1 MIKMG
6 FKTVSLSDEAYN
18 ALKKR
23 KHKGE
28 SFNDLILRLVAK
40 PEQKSILSLS
50 GSWKGSEK
58 ETNDI
63 LNVIYKNRK
72 NKGISRVNM

>member
-1 MIKMG
+1 MINMG
-6 FKTVSLSDEAYN
+6 FKTDSLSDEAYN

-23 KHKGE
+23 KHKRE

-63 LNVIYKNRK
+63 FNIIFKNRK
-72 NKGISRVNM
+72 NKGISRVNL